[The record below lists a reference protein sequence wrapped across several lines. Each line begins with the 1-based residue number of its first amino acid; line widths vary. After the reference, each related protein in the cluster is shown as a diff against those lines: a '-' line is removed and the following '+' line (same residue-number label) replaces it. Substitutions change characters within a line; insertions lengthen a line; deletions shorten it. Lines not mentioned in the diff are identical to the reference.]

1 MDLSK
6 IDYKAIDKI
15 CDRALYFSTQMIYMA
30 NNRKNK
36 AKGDPKI
43 GGHPS
48 ACSSYLHIAAALHL
62 VMKTG
67 FDHIAVKPH
76 AAPMDHVFNYF
87 MDLFLDK
94 DLERFDDEKAKKAM
108 EGLRAYS
115 QNGEPVLQSYHS
127 AYDPD
132 HHNFLPSGTVGIPPV
147 NLGYLAHAYR
157 LLKDHGYEVPED
169 AHFWAVM
176 GDSEY
181 REGSLQEA
189 LPDFAERELG
199 NITWIVD
206 YNRQSLDGHRITN
219 KEIMEGTDNERIARC
234 AKASGWEV
242 IQVRHGKK
250 RQEVFK
256 KKGGK
261 EFQRYFEDQLDDLE
275 LQTLLRA
282 EDMKKVR
289 DQIHSDNNKLAEI
302 LDQLSDKEL
311 QEVIRDMGGHDVQ
324 AISEAM
330 LASKQDTRRPTLII
344 IHTIK
349 GWGLQAM
356 AAQANHNT
364 LPNKKEVD
372 ALRES
377 RGIPADDPFQK
388 FDKNSA
394 ESKFLANRGDQLY
407 DDIMV
412 QEGLMQQNKDYFE
425 HNLQKL
431 GDIPDAID
439 VNYKMASYPHTQWM
453 FGQLTSKLNR
463 ISNTP
468 LAEDELLEGQKPLT
482 EAEKAWKLVSE
493 LVVSMAPDVGTSTN
507 LNPSMDGQIYDP
519 DLVETDYELEF
530 NLKDTKSP
538 DLIPNEDKKH
548 KFIRFEIEE
557 SNTTSCVGSYGRIRD
572 VLGIPVVPIM
582 TIYDFFVKR
591 AMDQHFYNLYWK
603 SSFIMVGTPAG
614 VTLSPE
620 GAQHG
625 WKSDIQI
632 PNQITWE
639 PYFCQ
644 ELDWILADS
653 IRRHVLNDNEGRT
666 GVHIRTVTRGAEQKD
681 LMKYL
686 KMQARFKSQD
696 LTLSHSDYPLADGTP
711 ENQIEAISDEE
722 IYSSLKQDVLKGAY
736 YLINYENYA
745 GYTPGDNVVNIFAMG
760 APTTEAIKASNM
772 LLQKG
777 IYANVIVVT
786 SSDLLCG
793 IQGHEDNYSYLKN
806 GLNIDNRLQIL
817 PDSLKESYGDLI
829 TVAGRK
835 VPIVS
840 VHDGEAGLLD
850 NLGSILGVRH
860 ECLAVR
866 KHSKCGRPQDVYAY
880 HGIDEDAIVEAT
892 GKVLSETALEGI
904 QIHRSLLEQA
914 SHANSNI
921 QNWRE
926 LWPEVIKN

>member
-6 IDYKAIDKI
+6 VDFQTIDSI
-15 CDRALYFSTQMIYMA
+15 CRRALYFSTQMIYMA
-30 NNRKNK
+30 NNRKDK

-62 VMKTG
+62 VVRSG

-76 AAPMDHVFNYF
+76 AAPMDHVFHY
-87 MDLFLDK
+87 MLGLLLHP
-94 DLERFDDEKAKKAM
+94 DLERFDEKLGKTAM
-108 EGLRAYS
+108 AGLRAFS
-115 QNGEPVLQSYHS
+115 KNGEPVFQSYHS

-157 LLKDHGYEVPED
+157 LLKDHGYEVPEK
-169 AHFWAVM
+169 AHFWGIM

-219 KEIMEGTDNERIARC
+219 KEIMDGTDNERIARC
-234 AKASGWEV
+234 AQASGWEV
-242 IQVRHGKK
+242 IQVRHGKRREAAFAK
-250 RQEVFK
+250 D
-256 KKGGK
+256 GGA
-261 EFQRYFEDQLDDLE
+261 ELRAYFEDQLDDFE

-282 EDMKKVR
+282 EDMNKVR
-289 DQIHSDNNKLAEI
+289 AQMLSDNSKLDVI
-302 LDQLSDKEL
+302 LKQLSDNEL
-311 QEVIRDMGGHDVQ
+311 RELIRDLGGHDVQ
-324 AISEAM
+324 SIAEAM
-330 LASKQDTRRPTLII
+330 LKSKLDTRRPTLII
-344 IHTIK
+344 VHTIK

-364 LPNKKEVD
+364 LTGKAEVD
-372 ALRES
+372 AMREAL
-377 RGIPADDPFQK
+377 GIPTEDPFQTFPADSSEAK
-388 FDKNSA
+388 
-394 ESKFLANRGDQLY
+394 LLRQRGDELY
-407 DDIMV
+407 DDILV
-412 QEGLMQQNKDYFE
+412 QEGLKQQNHDFFQ
-425 HNLQKL
+425 HNLQKHGEL
-431 GDIPDAID
+431 PEEID
-439 VNYKMASYPHTQWM
+439 VNYKLASYPHTQWM

-463 ISNTP
+463 ISNTA
-468 LAEDELLEGQKPLT
+468 LNASDLEPQQKPLT
-482 EAEKAWKLVSE
+482 DAEKAWKLAAE

-519 DLVETDYELEF
+519 DLVETDYEMEF

-538 DLIPNEDKKH
+538 DLIPDQDKKH

-572 VLGIPVVPIM
+572 ILGIPVIPIM

-644 ELDWILADS
+644 ELDWILSDS
-653 IRRHVLNDNEGRT
+653 IRRHLLGTNQGRT
-666 GVHIRTVTRGAEQKD
+666 GVHIRTVTRGVEQKD
-681 LMKYL
+681 LLKYL
-686 KMQARFKSQD
+686 KTQSRFKSQD
-696 LTLSHSDYPLADGTP
+696 VLLCHKDYPVAGGTP
-711 ENQIEAISDEE
+711 EDQV
-722 IYSSLKQDVLKGAY
+722 SSLSESEIFQQLKQEVLAGAY
-736 YLINYENYA
+736 YLIDYRGYA
-745 GYTPGDNVVNIFAMG
+745 GYTPGDNVVNLFSMG
-760 APTTEAIKASNM
+760 APSTEAIKASN
-772 LLQKG
+772 LLLAKG
-777 IYANVIVVT
+777 IYANLIVVT

-793 IQGHEDNYSYLKN
+793 IQAHENQYQYLKH
-806 GLNIDNRLQIL
+806 GLQVDTRLHIVPQ
-817 PDSLKESYGDLI
+817 SLNEQVAELV

-835 VPIVS
+835 IPIVS

-850 NLGSILGVRH
+850 NLGSILGVRQ

-866 KHSKCGRPQDVYAY
+866 KHSKCGRPQEVYAF
-880 HGIDEDAIVEAT
+880 HGIDEQAIVDAV
-892 GKVLSETALEGI
+892 GKVLSETALEEI
-904 QIHRSLLEQA
+904 QIHSGLLQQA
-914 SHANSNI
+914 ADFGQPRPH
-921 QNWRE
+921 WRE
-926 LWPEVIKN
+926 LWPEIIRN

>member
-1 MDLSK
+1 
-6 IDYKAIDKI
+6 
-15 CDRALYFSTQMIYMA
+15 
-30 NNRKNK
+30 
-36 AKGDPKI
+36 
-43 GGHPS
+43 
-48 ACSSYLHIAAALHL
+48 
-62 VMKTG
+62 
-67 FDHIAVKPH
+67 
-76 AAPMDHVFNYF
+76 
-87 MDLFLDK
+87 
-94 DLERFDDEKAKKAM
+94 
-108 EGLRAYS
+108 
-115 QNGEPVLQSYHS
+115 
-127 AYDPD
+127 
-132 HHNFLPSGTVGIPPV
+132 
-147 NLGYLAHAYR
+147 
-157 LLKDHGYEVPED
+157 
-169 AHFWAVM
+169 
-176 GDSEY
+176 
-181 REGSLQEA
+181 
-189 LPDFAERELG
+189 
-199 NITWIVD
+199 
-206 YNRQSLDGHRITN
+206 
-219 KEIMEGTDNERIARC
+219 
-234 AKASGWEV
+234 
-242 IQVRHGKK
+242 
-250 RQEVFK
+250 
-256 KKGGK
+256 
-261 EFQRYFEDQLDDLE
+261 
-275 LQTLLRA
+275 
-282 EDMKKVR
+282 
-289 DQIHSDNNKLAEI
+289 
-302 LDQLSDKEL
+302 
-311 QEVIRDMGGHDVQ
+311 
-324 AISEAM
+324 
-330 LASKQDTRRPTLII
+330 
-344 IHTIK
+344 
-349 GWGLQAM
+349 
-356 AAQANHNT
+356 
-364 LPNKKEVD
+364 
-372 ALRES
+372 
-377 RGIPADDPFQK
+377 
-388 FDKNSA
+388 
-394 ESKFLANRGDQLY
+394 
-407 DDIMV
+407 
-412 QEGLMQQNKDYFE
+412 
-425 HNLQKL
+425 
-431 GDIPDAID
+431 
-439 VNYKMASYPHTQWM
+439 
-453 FGQLTSKLNR
+453 
-463 ISNTP
+463 
-468 LAEDELLEGQKPLT
+468 
-482 EAEKAWKLVSE
+482 
-493 LVVSMAPDVGTSTN
+493 
-507 LNPSMDGQIYDP
+507 
-519 DLVETDYELEF
+519 
-530 NLKDTKSP
+530 
-538 DLIPNEDKKH
+538 
-548 KFIRFEIEE
+548 
-557 SNTTSCVGSYGRIRD
+557 
-572 VLGIPVVPIM
+572 
-582 TIYDFFVKR
+582 
-591 AMDQHFYNLYWK
+591 
-603 SSFIMVGTPAG
+603 MVGTPAG

>member
-1 MDLSK
+1 VDLNK
-6 IDYKAIDKI
+6 LNYDVINRI
-15 CDRALYFSTQMIYMA
+15 CERALYFSTQMIYMA
-30 NNRKNK
+30 NSRKDK
-36 AKGDPKI
+36 AKGDPKV
-43 GGHPS
+43 GGHPA

-62 VMKTG
+62 VVKSG

-87 MDLFLDK
+87 MDLLLDNNF
-94 DLERFDDEKAKKAM
+94 ERMPEDMAKIAM
-108 EGLRAYS
+108 TGLRKYS
-115 QNGEPVLQSYHS
+115 QNGEPVFQSYHS

-157 LLKDHGYEVPED
+157 LVSDHGYEAPQD

-176 GDSEY
+176 GDAEY

-189 LPDFAERELG
+189 LPDFSERELG

-219 KEIMEGTDNERIARC
+219 KEIMDGTDNERIART
-234 AKASGWEV
+234 AKASGWDV
-242 IQVRHGKK
+242 IQVRHGKF
-250 RQEVFK
+250 RQSVFK
-256 KKGGK
+256 KDGGK
-261 EFQRYFEDQLDDLE
+261 ELKTYFEDQLDDFE

-282 EDMKKVR
+282 EDMEKVR
-289 DQIHSDNNKLAEI
+289 KEMLDDNKKLDKI
-302 LDQLSDKEL
+302 LKQLSDDEL
-311 QEVIRDMGGHDVQ
+311 KQCIRDMGGHDVH
-324 AISEAM
+324 AIAEAM
-330 LASKQDTRRPTLII
+330 IESKKDKRRPCLII

-349 GWGLQAM
+349 GWGLESA

-364 LPNKKEVD
+364 LPNKKEVE
-372 ALRES
+372 ALREYHK
-377 RGIPADDPFQK
+377 IPADDPFQRFPEK
-388 FDKNSA
+388 S
-394 ESKFLANRGDQLY
+394 EETKFLKKRGDKLY
-407 DDIMV
+407 DDILV
-412 QEGLMQQNKDYFE
+412 QEGLRQQNADYFAM
-425 HNLQKL
+425 NLEKF
-431 GDIPDAID
+431 GAIPDSLD
-439 VNYKMASYPHTQWM
+439 VNYKLASYPHTQWM
-453 FGQLTSKLNR
+453 LGQLTSKLNR
-463 ISNTP
+463 IANTP
-468 LAEDELLEGQKPLT
+468 LDESELKEKQKPLT
-482 EAEKAWKLVSE
+482 EAEKAWKLISE

-519 DLVETDYELEF
+519 EMIETDLEKEF

-538 DLIPNEDKKH
+538 DLIPSEDKAH

-557 SNTTSCVGSYGRIRD
+557 CNATSCVGSYGRIRD

-591 AMDQHFYNLYWK
+591 ALDQHFYNLYWK
-603 SSFIMVGTPAG
+603 SSFIMIGTPAG

-666 GVHIRTVTRGAEQKD
+666 GVHIRTVTRGADQKEM
-681 LMKYL
+681 MKRL
-686 KMQARFKSQD
+686 KTQARFKAQD
-696 LTLSHSDYPLADGTP
+696 ITLCHKDYILEGATP
-711 ENQIEAISDEE
+711 ETQVEAVSDDQILQTMKEE
-722 IYSSLKQDVLKGAY
+722 TLAGCYTLV
-736 YLINYENYA
+736 NYEGYA
-745 GYTPGDNVVNIFAMG
+745 GYVPGDNVVNIFSMG
-760 APTTEAIKASNM
+760 ATTTEALKASDM

-777 IYANVIVVT
+777 IYANVHVVT

-793 IQGHEDNYSYLKN
+793 IQAHEDNYHHLKN
-806 GLNIDNRLQIL
+806 GLGIDTKLHIL
-817 PDSLKESYGDLI
+817 PQAMANNAGELVS
-829 TVAGRK
+829 VAGRK
-835 VPIVS
+835 IPVVS

-850 NLGSILGVRH
+850 NLGSVLGVRH

-866 KHSKCGRPQDVYAY
+866 KHSKCGRPEEIYRF
-880 HGIDEDAIVEAT
+880 HEIDEHAIVEAA
-892 GKVLSETALEGI
+892 GKALSETAMEGI
-904 QIHRSLLEQA
+904 EIHRSVLEQA
-914 SHANSNI
+914 SAHDNNI
-921 QNWRE
+921 ANWRE